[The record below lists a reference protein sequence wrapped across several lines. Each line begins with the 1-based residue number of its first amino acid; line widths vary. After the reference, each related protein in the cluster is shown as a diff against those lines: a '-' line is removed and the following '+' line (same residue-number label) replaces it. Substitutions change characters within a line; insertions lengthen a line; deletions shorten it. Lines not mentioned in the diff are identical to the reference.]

1 MAAQGRH
8 GARRMLLQAFYQM
21 QISGHS
27 VEEVAEQFVDHPE
40 AATADL
46 KYFDQLLTTIA
57 ETRDQLDIDINGF
70 GDIQVERLD
79 PVEHAIL
86 WIALAELRGR
96 DDVPPKVVI
105 NEAIELAK
113 TFGAEGGYRYING
126 LLDKASAELR

>member
-1 MAAQGRH
+1 
-8 GARRMLLQAFYQM
+8 MLLQAFYQM

>member
-8 GARRMLLQAFYQM
+8 GARRMLLQAFYQI

-57 ETRDQLDIDINGF
+57 ETRDQLDIDINGY

-86 WIALAELRGR
+86 WIALAELRGC

>member
-27 VEEVAEQFVDHPE
+27 VEELAEQFVDHPE
-40 AATADL
+40 AATADIE
-46 KYFDQLLTTIA
+46 YFDQLLTTIA
-57 ETRDQLDIDINGF
+57 ETRDQLDIDISGF

-86 WIALAELRGR
+86 WIALAELRGC

>member
-1 MAAQGRH
+1 
-8 GARRMLLQAFYQM
+8 MLLQAFYQM

-40 AATADL
+40 AATADIE
-46 KYFDQLLTTIA
+46 YFDQLLTTIA
-57 ETRDQLDIDINGF
+57 ETRDQLDIDIGGY

-86 WIALAELRGR
+86 WIALAELRGC
-96 DDVPPKVVI
+96 DDIPPKVVI
-105 NEAIELAK
+105 NEAVELAK

-126 LLDKASAELR
+126 LLDKASTELR